1 VRVGTATRAW
11 ARSRGAVAI
20 RNDDRNFFRSESFVI
35 EALAVLGPTASG
47 KSALALALAQRLD
60 GEIVSCDS
68 VQVYRGMDIGSGKA
82 TPQERALV
90 PHHLLDV
97 VSPAETFHAGRYA
110 ALAEEALGDIAGRGK
125 LPILVGGTGL
135 YYRALVQGLFEAPPS
150 DPVTRER
157 HRREADDLGVEALH
171 ARLLTVDPRAGARI
185 MPRDLVRIS
194 RALEIFEQT
203 GTPISV
209 LWEEAA
215 QKKTLRAW
223 AVMLSPPLPTLRALI
238 EQRVDQMMALG
249 FLTEV
254 ESLRAEH
261 GKEAQALGALGYK
274 QLGAHLDGLIPLPQ
288 AVAETKTATVAYA
301 RRQRTWFRKE
311 AIAQVVHVTGPEDA
325 VTQVSEVV
333 AAFRRRDSLLE

>member
-1 VRVGTATRAW
+1 VT
-11 ARSRGAVAI
+11 
-20 RNDDRNFFRSESFVI
+20 
-35 EALAVLGPTASG
+35 EALAVVGPTASG

-68 VQVYRGMDIGSGKA
+68 VQVYRGMDIGTGKA
-82 TPQERALV
+82 TPEERALV

-97 VSPAETFHAGRYA
+97 ASPAESFHAGRYV
-110 ALAEEALGDIAGRGK
+110 ALAEEAIRDIAARGK

-150 DPVTRER
+150 DPATRER
-157 HRREADDLGVEALH
+157 HRREAEDLGVESLH
-171 ARLLTVDPRAGARI
+171 ARLLAVDPRAGARI

-209 LWEEAA
+209 LWQQAA
-215 QKKTLRAW
+215 QKKSLRPW
-223 AVMLSPPLPTLRALI
+223 AVMLSPPLPALRALI
-238 EQRVDQMMALG
+238 ERRVEHMMALG
-249 FLTEV
+249 FREEV
-254 ESLRAEH
+254 ESLRARH
-261 GKEAQALGALGYK
+261 GRETHAFGALGYK
-274 QLGAHLDGLIPLPQ
+274 QLAAHLDGLMPFDQ

-311 AIAQVVHVTGPEDA
+311 VVAQVVEVAGAEDA
-325 VTQVSEVV
+325 VTHAAEIV
-333 AAFRRRDSLLE
+333 AAFRRRDSLVE